1 MGKLTNRQLYIMKHL
16 NLRSLS
22 MGEIEAATLYT
33 MPRSAISRVLNNL
46 SRLGYLQGATVD
58 RCGVLVGTLIQ
69 ERVSLWSLS
78 RAGAQALFDAKK
90 NAKNTRRTK

>member
-33 MPRSAISRVLNNL
+33 MPRSAISRVLNSL
-46 SRLGYLQGATVD
+46 SRLGYIQGATVD
-58 RCGVLVGTLIQ
+58 RCGVIAGTLIQ

-78 RAGAQALFDAKK
+78 RAGAQAYFDAKK
-90 NAKNTRRTK
+90 NTRRAK

>member
-16 NLRSLS
+16 NRYHLS
-22 MGEIEAATLYT
+22 MGEIEASVFYT

-46 SRLGYLQGATVD
+46 GRLGYLQGVLVD
-58 RCGVLVGTLIQ
+58 RCGVLAGTIIQ
-69 ERVSLWSLS
+69 ERVYLWGLS

-90 NAKNTRRTK
+90 NTRRTR

>member
-22 MGEIEAATLYT
+22 MGDIEASIFYM

-46 SRLGYLQGATVD
+46 GRLGYLQGVTAY
-58 RCGVLVGTLIQ
+58 RCGVLAGTLIQ
-69 ERVSLWSLS
+69 ERVYLWSLS
-78 RAGAQALFDAKK
+78 RAGAQAYFDAKK
-90 NAKNTRRTK
+90 STRRAR